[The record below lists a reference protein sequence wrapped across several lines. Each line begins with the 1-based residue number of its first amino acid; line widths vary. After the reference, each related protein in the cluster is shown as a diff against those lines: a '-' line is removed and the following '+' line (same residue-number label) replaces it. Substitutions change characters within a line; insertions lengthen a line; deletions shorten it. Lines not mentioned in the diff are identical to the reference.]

1 MYYLPKAMS
10 RAASDVGDGDI
21 LSTVA
26 NGDTII
32 TGANDTVGN
41 GHQFWGAKVHSIGV
55 GTIMWSYNFHVSSSE
70 IVAVEYRRVKPHA
83 IYRSEPINNRVI

>member
-1 MYYLPKAMS
+1 MS

-41 GHQFWGAKVHSIGV
+41 GDQF
-55 GTIMWSYNFHVSSSE
+55 
-70 IVAVEYRRVKPHA
+70 
-83 IYRSEPINNRVI
+83 